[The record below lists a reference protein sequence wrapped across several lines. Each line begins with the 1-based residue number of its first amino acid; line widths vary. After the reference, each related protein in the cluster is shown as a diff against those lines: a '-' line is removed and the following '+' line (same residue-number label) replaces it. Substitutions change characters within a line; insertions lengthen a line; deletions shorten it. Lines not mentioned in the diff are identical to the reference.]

1 MFVSKSRV
9 PQNPID
15 PVQLRGVFGDNL
27 KKLTARYPSVAS
39 LCRELGIN
47 RTQFN
52 RYLAAESFPRPDVL
66 HKICTFFEVDA
77 RILLEP
83 VDKASEEHD
92 DLFHHPAVTN
102 FLGKTTDP
110 VSLDELPS
118 GFYRFSRPSFV
129 EDNRFVIG
137 TFYVFRTD
145 GRAFVRGFELP
156 EAMNDQG
163 LSISSYNREF
173 RGITLKQEQGLV
185 ILAARRGATT
195 CSFSYL
201 ARVPSFHNNFWE
213 GYATRTVTES
223 ITCQRVVRFVVEHI
237 QGGWREALKITRTAG
252 FCTAEEL
259 PGYHSRLMRAGHPFR

>member
-1 MFVSKSRV
+1 MPPSRSPKNSV
-9 PQNPID
+9 D
-15 PVQLRGVFGDNL
+15 PVQLRAVFGDNL
-27 KKLTARYPSVAS
+27 KKLTSPFPSVAS

-66 HKICTFFEVDA
+66 HKICTFFNVDA

-83 VDKASEEHD
+83 VEQITNKPA
-92 DLFHHPAVTN
+92 DLFGHPAVQN
-102 FLGKTTDP
+102 YLGKTVDP
-110 VSLDELPS
+110 VTEDELPN

-129 EDNRFVIG
+129 EDDRFVVG
-137 TFYVFRTD
+137 MFWVFRED

-163 LSISSYNREF
+163 LSSTTYNREF

-185 ILAARRGATT
+185 LIAARRGAST

-201 ARVPSFHNNFWE
+201 AQAPSFHNNFWE
-213 GYATRTVTES
+213 GYATRTATES
-223 ITCQRVVRFVVEHI
+223 ITGKRVVRFVVEHI
-237 QGGWREALKITRTAG
+237 QGGWKEALKMARNSG
-252 FCTAEEL
+252 FCDVSQL
-259 PGYHSRLMRAGHPFR
+259 PGYHARLMHPGQAFR

>member
-1 MFVSKSRV
+1 MSKSRV

-92 DLFHHPAVTN
+92 DLFHHPAVRN

-129 EDNRFVIG
+129 DDNRFVVG
-137 TFYVFRTD
+137 TFYVFR
-145 GRAFVRGFELP
+145 
-156 EAMNDQG
+156 
-163 LSISSYNREF
+163 I
-173 RGITLKQEQGLV
+173 
-185 ILAARRGATT
+185 RRT
-195 CSFSYL
+195 SL
-201 ARVPSFHNNFWE
+201 
-213 GYATRTVTES
+213 
-223 ITCQRVVRFVVEHI
+223 CQRVRVARSYE
-237 QGGWREALKITRTAG
+237 R
-252 FCTAEEL
+252 
-259 PGYHSRLMRAGHPFR
+259 SRSFNQFLQS

>member
-1 MFVSKSRV
+1 
-9 PQNPID
+9 
-15 PVQLRGVFGDNL
+15 
-27 KKLTARYPSVAS
+27 
-39 LCRELGIN
+39 
-47 RTQFN
+47 
-52 RYLAAESFPRPDVL
+52 
-66 HKICTFFEVDA
+66 
-77 RILLEP
+77 
-83 VDKASEEHD
+83 
-92 DLFHHPAVTN
+92 
-102 FLGKTTDP
+102 

-129 EDNRFVIG
+129 DDNRFVVG
-137 TFYVFRTD
+137 TFYVFRID

-173 RGITLKQEQGLV
+173 RGITLTQEQGLV

-223 ITCQRVVRFVVEHI
+223 ITGQRVVRFVVEHI
-237 QGGWREALKITRTAG
+237 QGGWRDARKITRTAG
-252 FCTAEEL
+252 FCRAEEL
-259 PGYHSRLMRAGHPFR
+259 PGYHARLMRAGHPFR